1 NRGPEQNSASF
12 EVFSALVAHELRTP
26 VAAFLGYLELLQ
38 DEQVLS
44 DPGRLRDGLA
54 IAHQRASHLA
64 EVVSRLTDFASRSA
78 GGAALMRPPSVVTLG
93 DVLEEL
99 ATREAVAV
107 EASAEALQSAVDAD
121 RLRIVLGELV
131 DNAGRFGQVGGMVTL
146 RAGVEGDPPH
156 VALRVVNE
164 GDAIP
169 DELRA
174 AVFE

>member
-1 NRGPEQNSASF
+1 GIATAFSVGRRRGLAVNQRSEPNAASF

-38 DEQVLS
+38 EEQVFNHP
-44 DPGRLRDGLA
+44 DRLRDGLA

-64 EVVSRLTDFASRSA
+64 AIVGRLSDFANRSA
-78 GGAALMRPPSVVTLG
+78 GGTILMRPPAVVTLG

-131 DNAGRFGQVGGMVTL
+131 DNAARFGQVGGT
-146 RAGVEGDPPH
+146 
-156 VALRVVNE
+156 VV
-164 GDAIP
+164 
-169 DELRA
+169 L
-174 AVFE
+174 